1 MRVLRERM
9 AARAENLGAVRQWI
23 AELCGRMPVEEP
35 LATDVKLAVS
45 EACANVVMHAYA
57 GGEPGALELD
67 ARPDGDLLRIVVR
80 DQGGGLRPRPD
91 SPGAGLGLPLIAALS
106 EWVEVR
112 RNEPGHSTELVM
124 TFQVRP
130 RDRVRQHVVR

>member
-1 MRVLRERM
+1 MRELRQRV
-9 AARAENLGAVRQWI
+9 AARAENLGAIRQWI
-23 AELCGRMPVEEP
+23 SELCGRVRVDEP

-57 GGEPGALELD
+57 GGEPRDLEVE
-67 ARPDGDLLRIVVR
+67 AEPDGDLLRIVVR
-80 DQGGGLRPRPD
+80 DEGHGIRPRPD

-112 RNEPGHSTELVM
+112 RDETAHSTELVM
-124 TFQVRP
+124 TFQVRTRREVP
-130 RDRVRQHVVR
+130 DEVAG

>member
-1 MRVLRERM
+1 MT
-9 AARAENLGAVRQWI
+9 ARAENLGAVRQWVS
-23 AELCGRMPVEEP
+23 ELCRGVPVEEP

-57 GGEPGALELD
+57 GGEPGALEVE
-67 ARPDGDLLRIVVR
+67 AEPDGDLLRIVVR
-80 DQGGGLRPRPD
+80 DEGGGIRPRPD

-112 RNEPGHSTELVM
+112 RDETSHSTELVM

-130 RDRVRQHVVR
+130 RAAAHEQVPG